1 MHLVENIVLN
11 QSTQKNSL
19 FVPVAGLSLFAL
31 ASGYLMSL
39 IPLSLTFFELN
50 TSLTPLLASI
60 FYLGLLLGAPCIA
73 PIVARIGH
81 SKAFIL
87 FLNILLCSVVAMI
100 LIPQSGV
107 WLASRLVAGFA
118 VAGVFVV
125 VESWLLMADTQKQ
138 RAKRLGLY
146 MTALYGGTAIGQL
159 AIDYLGTAGN
169 LPYLVIMGLLAAASL
184 PALLVK
190 RGQPIA
196 SEQQSMSLS
205 GLKNLSQPAIVGCL
219 VSGLLL
225 GPIYGLLPIYVA
237 IDMALDRQTGLFMAL
252 IILGGMLVQPLV
264 SYLSPRVNK
273 SGLIMGCCLL
283 GTAALFLLT
292 QYSNMSLIIGFLLL
306 GASAFALYPIA
317 ISLACDDLP
326 ASQIVS
332 ATQVMLL
339 SYSIGSVIGP
349 LAASGFGQMEYGL
362 LIYLGICCVLTSSYL
377 FAQLVI
383 NTKPRFSSL

>member
-50 TSLTPLLASI
+50 TSLAPLLASI

-81 SKAFIL
+81 CKAFIL

-273 SGLIMGCCLL
+273 SGLIMGFCLL

>member
-50 TSLTPLLASI
+50 TSLAPLLASI

-205 GLKNLSQPAIVGCL
+205 GLRNLSQPAIVGCL

-273 SGLIMGCCLL
+273 SGLIMGFCLL
-283 GTAALFLLT
+283 STAALFLLT

>member
-50 TSLTPLLASI
+50 TSLAPLLASI
-60 FYLGLLLGAPCIA
+60 FYFGLLLGAPFIA

-273 SGLIMGCCLL
+273 SGLIMGFCLL

-332 ATQVMLL
+332 ATQMMLL

>member
-50 TSLTPLLASI
+50 TSLAPLLASI

-273 SGLIMGCCLL
+273 SGLIMGFCLL

>member
-50 TSLTPLLASI
+50 TSLAPLLASI

-125 VESWLLMADTQKQ
+125 VESWLLMVDTQKQ

-273 SGLIMGCCLL
+273 SGLIMGFCLL

>member
-50 TSLTPLLASI
+50 TSLAPLLASI

-205 GLKNLSQPAIVGCL
+205 GLRNLSQPAIVGCL

-273 SGLIMGCCLL
+273 SGLIMGFCLL

>member
-50 TSLTPLLASI
+50 TSLAPLLASI

-205 GLKNLSQPAIVGCL
+205 GLRNLSQPAIVGCL

-273 SGLIMGCCLL
+273 SGLIMGFCLL

-349 LAASGFGQMEYGL
+349 LPASGFGQMEYGL

>member
-50 TSLTPLLASI
+50 TSLAPLLASI

-87 FLNILLCSVVAMI
+87 FLNILLYSVVAMI

-205 GLKNLSQPAIVGCL
+205 GLRNLSQPAIVGCL

-273 SGLIMGCCLL
+273 SGLIMGFCLL

>member
-50 TSLTPLLASI
+50 TSLAPLLASI

-87 FLNILLCSVVAMI
+87 FLNILLYSVVAMI

-273 SGLIMGCCLL
+273 SGLIMGFCLL

>member
-50 TSLTPLLASI
+50 TSLAPLLASI

-205 GLKNLSQPAIVGCL
+205 GLRNLSQPAIVGCL

-252 IILGGMLVQPLV
+252 ITLGGMLVQPLV

-273 SGLIMGCCLL
+273 SGLIMGFCLL

>member
-1 MHLVENIVLN
+1 MENIVLN

-50 TSLTPLLASI
+50 TSLAPLLASI

-273 SGLIMGCCLL
+273 SGLIMGFCLL

>member
-50 TSLTPLLASI
+50 TSLAPLLASI

-196 SEQQSMSLS
+196 SEQQSISLS

-273 SGLIMGCCLL
+273 SGLIMGFCLL

>member
-1 MHLVENIVLN
+1 MVLN

-50 TSLTPLLASI
+50 TSLAPLLASI

-273 SGLIMGCCLL
+273 SGLIMGFCLL

>member
-50 TSLTPLLASI
+50 TSLAPLLASI

-107 WLASRLVAGFA
+107 WLTSRLVAGFA

-205 GLKNLSQPAIVGCL
+205 GLRNLSQPAIVGCL

-273 SGLIMGCCLL
+273 SGLIMGFCLL

>member
-1 MHLVENIVLN
+1 MENIVLN

-39 IPLSLTFFELN
+39 LPLSLTFFELN
-50 TSLTPLLASI
+50 TSLAPLLASI

-125 VESWLLMADTQKQ
+125 VESWILMADTQKQ

-273 SGLIMGCCLL
+273 SGLIMGFCLL

>member
-50 TSLTPLLASI
+50 TSLAPLLASI

-100 LIPQSGV
+100 LIPQSGA

-205 GLKNLSQPAIVGCL
+205 GLRNLSQPAIVGCL

-273 SGLIMGCCLL
+273 SGLIMGFCLL

>member
-1 MHLVENIVLN
+1 MENIVLN

-50 TSLTPLLASI
+50 TSLAPLLASI

-205 GLKNLSQPAIVGCL
+205 GLRNLSQPAIVGCL

-273 SGLIMGCCLL
+273 SGLIMGFCLL

>member
-50 TSLTPLLASI
+50 TSLAPLLASI

-125 VESWLLMADTQKQ
+125 VESWLLMANTQKQ

-273 SGLIMGCCLL
+273 SGLIMGFCLL

>member
-1 MHLVENIVLN
+1 MENIVLN

-50 TSLTPLLASI
+50 TSLAPLLASI

-169 LPYLVIMGLLAAASL
+169 LPYLVIIGLLAAASL

-273 SGLIMGCCLL
+273 SGLIMGFCLL